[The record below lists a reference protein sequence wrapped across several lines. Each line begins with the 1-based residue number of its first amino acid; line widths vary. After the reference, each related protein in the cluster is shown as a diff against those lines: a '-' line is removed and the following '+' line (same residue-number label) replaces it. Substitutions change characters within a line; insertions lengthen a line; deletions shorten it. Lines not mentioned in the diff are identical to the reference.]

1 MSIHIVSFGYG
12 HSPAPTADLV
22 FDLRALLR
30 NPFHNP
36 ELKHHTGLDQEVYD
50 HVMTTPGAERL
61 AFNAVATARGLA
73 EDTGADVTIAW
84 GCTGGRHRS
93 VGLARASYELL
104 RDVGDA
110 VTIEHRDV
118 DQDLLPAGVHN
129 RTEPE
134 PESIRYTADVI
145 AMTPDGDVLLIER
158 GWPPHEGAWALP
170 GGHVDR
176 GETAI
181 EAAVRELAEE
191 TGVQVLASD
200 LREIGVFDRPDRDPR
215 GRYVT
220 AAFLA
225 IVPAGTPILAGDD
238 ARTARWWPASSLPS
252 LAFDHADILDQVPSL
267 SQALNP
273 TDMLMVDLDGGR
285 GGPLPGDIA

>member
-1 MSIHIVSFGYG
+1 MTIRIISFGYG
-12 HSPAPTADLV
+12 HGPAPTADLV

-36 ELKHHTGLDQEVYD
+36 ELKHGTGLDQEVYD
-50 HVMTTPGAERL
+50 HVRDTPGAERL

-73 EDTGADVTIAW
+73 EDTGADVTMAW

-93 VGLARASYELL
+93 VGLARLAHELL
-104 RDVGDA
+104 LGVGDEA
-110 VTIEHRDV
+110 TIEHRDV

-134 PESIRYTADVI
+134 PEAIRYTADVV
-145 AMTPDGDVLLIER
+145 AMTPEGDVLLIER

-176 GETAI
+176 GETSR
-181 EAAVRELAEE
+181 AAAARELAEE
-191 TGVQVLASD
+191 TGVQVLAED

-220 AAFLA
+220 TAYLA
-225 IVPAGTPILAGDD
+225 VVPAGTPIVAGDD
-238 ARTARWWPASSLPS
+238 ARTARWWPASSLPP
-252 LAFDHADILDQVPSL
+252 LAFDHADILDQV
-267 SQALNP
+267 ARE
-273 TDMLMVDLDGGR
+273 TGR
-285 GGPLPGDIA
+285 A